1 MLINR
6 KVIKPYF
13 KSAYFSRG
21 ENYFNEKR
29 VHHIDVDESESLVKI
44 SGLIRGSGRR
54 YSAEVELDIHNKKLI
69 DITGE
74 CTCPVGFNC
83 KHVVALVLE
92 YINQTKSVST
102 KILSDPSSQWLYQ
115 LNKANKTSADSK
127 NLKQTLL
134 YLINKKVYSSNQRF
148 LVDIVKVTKTRSN
161 TYTNPT
167 PYIIDSDSE
176 ASYMLPNDSIIQS
189 QLKSTKTALIGNSP
203 AIEGSHGALLLKE
216 LIQSERCHYEA
227 IGGCKL
233 VQGDTISSGL
243 YWHLNSDMTQEIR
256 CEKYADQA
264 EIIPTIPPHYIHL
277 ESGECGIIDCGLD
290 HKMASILIASPP
302 VKPQNV
308 DQVISY
314 INEDLSATGIPIPC
328 HPKVKNLSNYQPQPM
343 LKLRNIDASNFYGG
357 FDEPIGVLRLNF
369 NYEGIVVNPDD
380 DKESLTAIDNDEF
393 LSIERNLDF
402 EKNVIS
408 QLDQM
413 GLIADEYG
421 VDEFGD
427 DENQGLL
434 LEPIDSTQTWLDFM
448 LGHKQNLI
456 EEGWD
461 IDISDDFIFQIE
473 SIDGWYADV
482 ESSGVEWFSFELGV
496 KVNGRDVNLLPFLV
510 KFLQGVKNAE
520 ELQQLIA
527 MPDDH
532 PVVLKQDN
540 GKYLNVPFGKVRH
553 ILETLVELY
562 DPNALNNQGQLELSR
577 YQSNQLA
584 EIELANEQLEWT
596 GGEKLRQ
603 FGAKL
608 NDFNGVAEVAIP
620 KSLKAELRDYQKEG
634 LNWLQFLREY
644 NLGGILA
651 DDMGLGKTVQTL
663 AHLLIEK
670 DEGRNDRPSLIIA
683 PTSLMVNW
691 AREAEKFAPDLN
703 ILVLQGQDRKAKFDD
718 ILNYDAVLTTYPLL
732 TRDSHVLLQHQWH
745 FVILDEAQN
754 IKNPKAKASQNIR
767 LLTCRHRLC
776 LTGTPMENHLTEL
789 WSQFHFLMPG
799 MLGDEKK
806 FKHLYRTPIEKR
818 QDSDRQKR
826 LRSRIAPF
834 MLRREKKDVA
844 KELPP
849 KTEII
854 SRVSLESG
862 QRDLYETIRVS
873 MDSKIRE
880 TINLKGLGRSHI
892 IILDALLKL
901 RQICCHPQLLKIPS
915 AQKVNQSAKLNQLM
929 AMLPEMVEEGR
940 KILLFSQFTSMLSI
954 IEEEITK
961 HGIEYVKLTG
971 QTKDR
976 AKPVD
981 DFQSGKVPV
990 FLISLKAGGSGLNL
1004 TAADTV
1010 IHYDP
1015 WWNPAAENQATDR
1028 AYRIGQDKP
1037 VFVYKMITEGTVE
1050 EKILEMQAKKQA
1062 LADALFSEES
1072 QSTKISAEDLRALFE
1087 PI

>member
-1 MLINR
+1 MLISR
-6 KVIKPYF
+6 KVIKPFF
-13 KSAYFSRG
+13 KPAYFSRG
-21 ENYFNEKR
+21 ENYYNEKR
-29 VHHIDVDESESLVKI
+29 VHHIKFDEHKNII
-44 SGLIRGSGRR
+44 SGLIRGNRR
-54 YSAEVELDIHNKKLI
+54 YSAQINLIAENDKLTDI
-69 DITGE
+69 DGE
-74 CTCPVGFNC
+74 CSCPVAYNC
-83 KHVVALVLE
+83 KHVVALLLEHIDQQKPTPAKVL
-92 YINQTKSVST
+92 
-102 KILSDPSSQWLYQ
+102 LDPSNQWLYQ
-115 LNKANKTSADSK
+115 LKAANTVKTESADSK
-127 NLKQTLL
+127 QVLL
-134 YLINKKVYSSNQRF
+134 YLLHKKIYSTSQRF
-148 LVDIVKVTKTRSN
+148 ILETIKVNKTRQGF
-161 TYTNPT
+161 YKNPT
-167 PYIIDSDSE
+167 PHKIDPNSE
-176 ASYMLPNDSIIQS
+176 AKYMIANDGYIQS
-189 QLKSTKTALIGNSP
+189 LMKGSKGGLLSTSP
-203 AIEGSHGALLLKE
+203 TIEGEHGVTLLLE
-216 LIQSERCHYEA
+216 LLKSERCHIEDHDTP
-227 IGGCKL
+227 KL
-233 VQGDTISSGL
+233 FLGATIQSEL
-243 YWHLNSDMTQEIR
+243 YWHLDHDRVQQIR
-256 CEKYADQA
+256 CKVFKESA
-264 EIIPTIPPHYIHL
+264 EILPTNPPYYINLETGECGHL
-277 ESGECGIIDCGLD
+277 ESGIED
-290 HKMASILIASPP
+290 KMATILISSPP
-302 VKPQNV
+302 VQPQNV
-308 DQVISY
+308 DSVISF
-314 INEDLSATGIPIPC
+314 IKENLSSVGIPLPC
-328 HPKVKNLSNYQPQPM
+328 HPTIKTLEQYVPTPI
-343 LKLRNIDASNFYGG
+343 LKLSNIDASNFYGG
-357 FDEPIGVLRLNF
+357 FDEPIGVLHLNF
-369 NYEGIVVNPDD
+369 DYAGLIVNPI
-380 DKESLTAIDNDEF
+380 DKTTELNVIDQDEF
-393 LSIERNLDF
+393 LTIKRNLEF
-402 EKNVIS
+402 EQEVLAK
-408 QLDQM
+408 LDSI

-421 VDEFGD
+421 VDEFGTD
-427 DENQGLL
+427 VAQGLI

-448 LGHKQNLI
+448 LGHKEQLI
-456 EEGWD
+456 EKGWQ
-461 IDISDDFIFQIE
+461 IDISEDFVFQIE

-496 KVNGRDVNLLPFLV
+496 KVNGRDVNLLPFMV
-510 KFLQGVKNAE
+510 KLLQSANNAD
-520 ELQQLIA
+520 ELQELVAQ
-527 MPDDH
+527 PDDH
-532 PVVLKQDN
+532 PIVLKQDN
-540 GKYLNVPFGKVRH
+540 GKYLNVAFGKVRH
-553 ILETLVELY
+553 IIETLVELY
-562 DPNALNNQGQLELSR
+562 DPNSLDDKGQLQLSR

-584 EIELANEQLEWT
+584 ELGNDNPQLEWS
-596 GGEKLRQ
+596 GGETIRQ

-608 NDFNGVAEVAIP
+608 HSFKGIQKVEVP
-620 KSLKAELRDYQKEG
+620 SNLKAELRDYQKEG

-670 DEGRNDRPSLIIA
+670 KEGRADLPSLVIA

-691 AREAEKFAPDLN
+691 AREAEKFSPSLS
-703 ILVLQGQDRKAKFDD
+703 ILVLQGQNRKKKFEE
-718 ILNYDAVLTTYPLL
+718 ILNYDVVLTTYPLL
-732 TRDSHVLLQHQWH
+732 TRDAKVLLDHHWH

-806 FKHLYRTPIEKR
+806 FKYLFRTPIEKKH
-818 QDSDRQKR
+818 DLDRQKR
-826 LRSRIAPF
+826 LRERVAPF

-854 SRVSLESG
+854 SRVSLESA

-873 MDSKIRE
+873 MDSKVRE
-880 TINLKGLGRSHI
+880 VIAQKGMGRSHI

-915 AQKVNQSAKLNQLM
+915 AKKINHSAKLEQLM
-929 AMLPEMVEEGR
+929 EMVPEMVDEGR
-940 KILLFSQFTSMLSI
+940 RILLFSQFTSMLAI
-954 IEEEITK
+954 IEEALTK
-961 HGIEYVKLTG
+961 KKIHYVKLTG

-981 DFQSGKVPV
+981 EFQTGKVPV

-1072 QSTKISAEDLRALFE
+1072 QSTKISADDLKALFE